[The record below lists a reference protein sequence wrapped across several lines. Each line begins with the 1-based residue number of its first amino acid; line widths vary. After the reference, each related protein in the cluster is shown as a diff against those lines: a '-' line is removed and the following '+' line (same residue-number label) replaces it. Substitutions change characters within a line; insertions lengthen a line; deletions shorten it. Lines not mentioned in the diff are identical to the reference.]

1 VEAPRVIGI
10 DDWAFRRGRHYGT
23 IIVDL
28 ERRRPLALLPD
39 RESGTV
45 EAWLSTH
52 PEITVIARGRGG
64 GYGEATT
71 RALPDA
77 VQTADR

>member
-1 VEAPRVIGI
+1 MIGI
-10 DDWAFRRGRHYGT
+10 DDWAFRRGRRYGT

-52 PEITVIARGRGG
+52 PESRSSRAVVEAVTERPPRGLCPMPSRPPIAD
-64 GYGEATT
+64 T
-71 RALPDA
+71 
-77 VQTADR
+77 